1 MITIM
6 GVIVNTL
13 RYFLVDS
20 ALSQALVCA
29 LVTAGLLLQ
38 LVRKPKSASTLDR
51 VHLNNLKPRDK
62 KQKRKEAA
70 DDDDGDDEGSEDE
83 VPAIAEDTRHVPYR
97 PASYDSEEMIRR
109 SQSFYEEMNLRRS
122 MRFFSDKAVPEEV
135 IENLVRTAGTSPSGA
150 HTEPWTFV
158 VVRDPE
164 MKLRVREIV
173 EEEEEINY
181 TQRMG
186 RKWTTDLKFVK
197 TDWNKPYLSTAPV
210 LILVFKQT
218 HGFMEDGRR
227 KVHYYNEIST
237 CIATGLLLAAIQ
249 HAGLVTL
256 TSTPLNCG
264 PAIRSLFGR
273 PANEKLLM
281 LLPVGHAAHT
291 ATVPDIAR
299 KELED
304 IMVTF

>member
-38 LVRKPKSASTLDR
+38 LVRKSKSASTLDR
-51 VHLNNLKPRDK
+51 EHLNNLKPRDK

-70 DDDDGDDEGSEDE
+70 DDDDGDDEGSEEDE

-97 PASYDSEEMIRR
+97 PTSYDTEEMIRR
-109 SQSFYEEMNLRRS
+109 SRSFYEEMNLRRS
-122 MRFFSDKAVPEEV
+122 VRFFSDQAVAEEV

-186 RKWTTDLKFVK
+186 RKVRHPSHIFNYRTNSHKSLHRGRYS
-197 TDWNKPYLSTAPV
+197 NLSQ
-210 LILVFKQT
+210 LEWLYR
-218 HGFMEDGRR
+218 MENHRTISSI
-227 KVHYYNEIST
+227 HYIY
-237 CIATGLLLAAIQ
+237 
-249 HAGLVTL
+249 
-256 TSTPLNCG
+256 
-264 PAIRSLFGR
+264 
-273 PANEKLLM
+273 
-281 LLPVGHAAHT
+281 
-291 ATVPDIAR
+291 
-299 KELED
+299 
-304 IMVTF
+304 